1 MKKICEALAE
11 TPLFESIDHDAFG
24 EHCGKTSM
32 RLVWKGE
39 MIAVEGDEC
48 TGIGI
53 VLEGQLAMQKYTSG
67 GDCATL
73 GLMGPGEMFGESL
86 LFGHSTLYPVTIEA
100 VTNSR
105 VLILPRDILLDLLD
119 TNPKIMKN
127 FLTILSDRVCMLNRR
142 IALLSQKTLRQKIAY
157 YLLELWQE
165 QKIRDRGEKVSL
177 CIPPGAEPESI
188 VHLKDPKRPG
198 SRVLATPA
206 VELPVSKE
214 VVARLLSM
222 PRPSL
227 SRELISMEADGL
239 IKVSGRVIWLV
250 DVVSLERGILEGFKV
265 PSVEER

>member
-1 MKKICEALAE
+1 MKKICEVLAG
-11 TPLFESIDHDAFG
+11 TPLFEGIDHEVFG
-24 EHCGKTSM
+24 EHCGKTSL
-32 RLVWKGE
+32 RIVWKGE
-39 MIAVEGDEC
+39 MLAVEGDEC

-53 VLEGQLAMQKYTSG
+53 VQEGQLAMQKYTSS

-86 LFGHSTLYPVTIEA
+86 LFGHAKFYSVTIEA

-105 VLILPRDILLDLLD
+105 VLILPKDAVLALLDA
-119 TNPKIMKN
+119 NPKIMKN
-127 FLTILSDRVCMLNRR
+127 FLGIMSDRVCMLNRR
-142 IALLSQKTLRQKIAY
+142 ITLLSQKTLRQKIAY

-165 QKIRDRGEKVSL
+165 QLIRDKGDTMAP
-177 CIPPGAEPESI
+177 CAQPGGDPLLLVRVKEP
-188 VHLKDPKRPG
+188 LKPG
-198 SRVLATPA
+198 HRVLSTPA

-227 SRELISMEADGL
+227 SRELISMEGDGL

-250 DVVSLERGILEGFKV
+250 DVASLERGILEGFKV
-265 PSVEER
+265 SAEED

>member
-1 MKKICEALAE
+1 MKKICEVLAT
-11 TPLFESIDHDAFG
+11 TPLFAAIDHEAFG
-24 EHCGKTSM
+24 EHCGKTSL
-32 RLVWKGE
+32 RIVWKGE
-39 MIAVEGDEC
+39 MLAVEGDEC

-53 VLEGQLAMQKYTSG
+53 VQEGQLAMNKYTSG

-86 LFGHSTLYPVTIEA
+86 LFGHTKVYPVTIEA

-105 VLILPRDILLDLLD
+105 VIILPKETVLELLDA
-119 TNPKIMKN
+119 NPRIMKN
-127 FLTILSDRVCMLNRR
+127 FLSIMSDRVCMLNRR

-165 QKIRDRGEKVSL
+165 QRYRDRGEEV
-177 CIPPGAEPESI
+177 PPCVAPVAEPEA
-188 VHLKDPKRPG
+188 VARLKEPQKPG
-198 SRVLATPA
+198 HRILSTPA

-227 SRELISMEADGL
+227 SRELISMENDGL

-250 DVVSLERGILEGFKV
+250 DVPALERGILEGFKV
-265 PSVEER
+265 PSEDD